1 MTIAITD
8 KQVIPLFA
16 VPLCKTRIEEPA
28 PEIIDYLQNKISY
41 TRMLHS
47 VAMNSD
53 DHNVLDREEVAPLR
67 KALLDQVNEY
77 LHNYLDA
84 DSKHEFYITTSWM
97 NQYNKNDYS
106 GLHYH
111 SNSLISGVL
120 YFDDCEDTADIIFHK
135 DKYVQNIFTDTVN
148 IDHKKEFDLNK
159 KGYLYHQREL
169 NVTPN
174 KWDLVLFPSNLNHSV
189 AVNASE
195 DNKRWTLAFNT
206 FVRGTIG
213 DSTSRLVL
221 K

>member
-1 MTIAITD
+1 
-8 KQVIPLFA
+8 
-16 VPLCKTRIEEPA
+16 
-28 PEIIDYLQNKISY
+28 
-41 TRMLHS
+41 MLHS

-120 YFDDCEDTADIIFHK
+120 YFDDCTDTADALALLAL
-135 DKYVQNIFTDTVN
+135 YNFTLKLGLVVTV
-148 IDHKKEFDLNK
+148 
-159 KGYLYHQREL
+159 
-169 NVTPN
+169 T
-174 KWDLVLFPSNLNHSV
+174 LFAIGSFAYGWTV
-189 AVNASE
+189 CA
-195 DNKRWTLAFNT
+195 WTTLAFAVAYLSQHSDESSPASEAKLP
-206 FVRGTIG
+206 FLPSRPFDSSAAHRVCEPYCCHTIAG
-213 DSTSRLVL
+213 QGCPATQSEPAHL
-221 K
+221 

>member
-1 MTIAITD
+1 MTIPITD

-111 SNSLISGVL
+111 SNSLI
-120 YFDDCEDTADIIFHK
+120 
-135 DKYVQNIFTDTVN
+135 
-148 IDHKKEFDLNK
+148 
-159 KGYLYHQREL
+159 YLSTNL
-169 NVTPN
+169 
-174 KWDLVLFPSNLNHSV
+174 LVLSPMVPLTNVL
-189 AVNASE
+189 NASVHLLLSSE
-195 DNKRWTLAFNT
+195 AFTATL
-206 FVRGTIG
+206 
-213 DSTSRLVL
+213 
-221 K
+221 

>member
-1 MTIAITD
+1 
-8 KQVIPLFA
+8 
-16 VPLCKTRIEEPA
+16 
-28 PEIIDYLQNKISY
+28 
-41 TRMLHS
+41 MLHS

-67 KALLDQVNEY
+67 KAIMDQVNEY

-84 DSKHEFYITTSWM
+84 DDKHEFYITTSWM

-120 YFDDCEDTADIIFHK
+120 YFDDCTDTADIIFHK

-148 IDHKKEFDLNK
+148 IDHKKDFDLDK

-169 NVTPN
+169 NVTPS

-213 DSTSRLVL
+213 DSTSKLVL

>member
-1 MTIAITD
+1 MTIPITD

-53 DHNVLDREEVAPLR
+53 DHNVLDRGEVAPLR
-67 KALLDQVNEY
+67 KAIMDQVNEY

-84 DSKHEFYITTSWM
+84 DDKHEFYITTSWM

-120 YFDDCEDTADIIFHK
+120 YFDDCENTADIIFHK

-148 IDHKKEFDLNK
+148 IDHKKEFDLDK

-189 AVNASE
+189 AVNASA

-213 DSTSRLVL
+213 DSTSKLIL